1 MKLLVIDDSELI
13 RTRLVEL
20 LAAIPGVLQIRTAQ
34 SLAEGLKQVE
44 TDPPTLL
51 ILDLHLPDGHA
62 LEVLARFKQL
72 APDMTLAVLTNDV
85 SRYNRDLSLTL
96 GADAFFD
103 KSRDIGHVLHWVRN
117 EAARA

>member
-20 LAAIPGVLQIRTAQ
+20 LAATPGVERVQTAHN
-34 SLAEGLKQVE
+34 LAEGLKQVAAA
-44 TDPPTLL
+44 PPALL

-62 LEVLARFKQL
+62 LQALARFKRL
-72 APDMTLAVLTNDV
+72 APGMALAVLTNDA
-85 SRYNRDLSLTL
+85 SRYNRDLSLAL

-103 KSRDIGHVLHWVRN
+103 KSKEIGRVLHWVRDK
-117 EAARA
+117 AAQT